1 MLSGTDEPNKIS
13 NIFIAFFIDDKGSK
27 FAENNAIKDYLIDEI
42 LML

>member
-13 NIFIAFFIDDKGSK
+13 NIFNAFFIDKGSK